1 MKVGEEQNG
10 SRKGWDVERG
20 RMEGTGGGNVY
31 VCYNRTILVHPLTS
45 VVACF

>member
-1 MKVGEEQNG
+1 MKAGEEQNG

-20 RMEGTGGGNVY
+20 GMEGKGQEVGMCMTGPFL
-31 VCYNRTILVHPLTS
+31 RPLTS